1 VVKRTARAILWWK
14 NTSLI
19 LRLFYFV
26 LLSALVA
33 SLFYVQLPNLNTDL
47 FRSNLVFFVLINFGI
62 IGVGVLAVIIGRNV
76 VKLVFDRQE
85 GILGSKLR
93 TKLVVAFICL
103 TLVPTTILF
112 ILASGLISTA
122 MEGWFSR
129 QVEEIV
135 DSSVSVAKDHYNSLE
150 ALSLKFTFLTR
161 QEIEKI
167 PTHILSSNES
177 IKILDERRKA
187 YGFYSIRVYDAEMK
201 IITESSSVTSEIEDF
216 KEPPA
221 RNESLSRAL
230 NKETVVSFEE
240 EGVRQFVRTYSPLS
254 LSNRKAVLVATL
266 RVSPELSTALAT
278 ILSSYDEYQK
288 MNFYKQPLKSS
299 YVLALALITGLILL
313 AAIWIGFYM
322 AKEISVPIQKLAE
335 GTREVSQGNYDVHL
349 RLVGDDEIGSL
360 ISSFN
365 KMTKDLKGNRNELEQ
380 RRVYLE
386 TILASLSV
394 GVLAIDENLSVTLA
408 NQLVREFLIAENNG
422 VVVGRKISELL
433 SSPLKEEV
441 ALLLATVKD
450 QEKDD
455 AATSTKPIK
464 MIISGREHQI
474 VCSVEK
480 MNVSPGVQIGSVI
493 IFEDVTEISFAHQMA
508 AWREAARRVAHEIKN
523 PLTPIKLSAQRLE
536 KIIQGS
542 PHQAEVAE
550 CAQTIV
556 ENVESIKRLAN
567 EFSNFARMPTAE
579 FTPCN
584 INSLI
589 SDIIETFVEVD
600 SNIIFQFIADQDLP
614 KVNLDQEQIR
624 RMMMNLVDNAID
636 SLGDVVNGERPKI
649 VARTIYA
656 QKQNRAIIEITDN
669 GIGIK
674 PSDKTRIFEPYFTT
688 KSDGTG
694 LGLAIVSTVISDH
707 RGTIRVYDNEPRGT
721 KMVVEL
727 PLSQPT
733 ATIESS
739 TLT

>member
-1 VVKRTARAILWWK
+1 MVKRTARAILWWK